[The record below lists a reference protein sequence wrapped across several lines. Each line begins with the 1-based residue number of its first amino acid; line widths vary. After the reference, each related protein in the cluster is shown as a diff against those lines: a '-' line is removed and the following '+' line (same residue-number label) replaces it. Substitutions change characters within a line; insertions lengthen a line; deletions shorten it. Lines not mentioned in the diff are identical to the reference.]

1 MKAVIQAGGKGT
13 RLAPYSTVLPKALMP
28 IGDGTVIDHTLAMF
42 AGAGVQV
49 VYITVSK
56 FGPLIRSYCGDG
68 SRWGLKLEYIEESQ
82 PLGTIGPLGGMRDK
96 LDGTFLVAN
105 SDIYIDLDIPRLL
118 SFHRQREAPLT
129 VVVTNQTVKIEY
141 GVLDQTDGSVTGF
154 REKPIEQFC
163 VSTGIYC
170 MEPGILDFVPNGQA
184 FGFDELVRTML
195 ATQTPISAY
204 MHPGQWIDIG
214 RIEDLRRAQEHA
226 ASQLM
231 AKSRGASDE

>member
-28 IGDGTVIDHTLAMF
+28 IGEGTVIDHTLAMF
-42 AGAGVQV
+42 AAAGVTT

-68 SRWGLKLEYIEESQ
+68 SRWGLDLQYIEETQ
-82 PLGTIGPLGGMRDK
+82 PLGTIGPLGPMRDR

-105 SDIYIDLDIPRLL
+105 SDIYIDLDIPKLVA
-118 SFHRQREAPLT
+118 FHRERQAPLT

-141 GVLDQTDGSVTGF
+141 GVLDQTEGRVTGF

-170 MEPGILDFVPNGQA
+170 MEPAILDLVPTGQA

-195 ATQTPISAY
+195 ATRTPISAY
-204 MHPGQWIDIG
+204 AHPGQWIDIG

-226 ASQLM
+226 ASQLIN
-231 AKSRGASDE
+231 KSRGTPDE